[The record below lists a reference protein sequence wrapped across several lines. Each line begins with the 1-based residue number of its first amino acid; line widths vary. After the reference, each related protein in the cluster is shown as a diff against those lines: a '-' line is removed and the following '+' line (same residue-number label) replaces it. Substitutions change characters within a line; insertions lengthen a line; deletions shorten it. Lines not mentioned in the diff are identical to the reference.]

1 MAGPEGGRET
11 LLFYSKI
18 REVLCKFVTGEE
30 LKQSSKQD
38 SVIVLV
44 RHNVILDNDYLLE
57 GIINTFERIQFLLTF
72 FFVSISYAD

>member
-18 REVLCKFVTGEE
+18 RENLCKFVTGEE

-38 SVIVLV
+38 SVIVPV
-44 RHNVILDNDYLLE
+44 GHNVILDNDNLLE
-57 GIINTFERIQFLLTF
+57 EISNPFE
-72 FFVSISYAD
+72 